1 MGSPSQ
7 RPAVEAASRIISQ
20 RAESTEE
27 EEELEELDEKVMV
40 YVQCRPRTTAR
51 RNQLNRVQCGPAAAA
66 AAANQ

>member
-7 RPAVEAASRIISQ
+7 RPSVEAVNQ

-27 EEELEELDEKVMV
+27 EEEELDEKVTV

-51 RNQLNRVQCGPAAAA
+51 RNQLNRVQCDPAA